1 MFRNGAFDN
10 SVYLDPDYEEE
21 RPNPSNR
28 QKGSDIEEYL
38 ARFMEPVTCDINQ
51 LATLTYDQLDK
62 IVERRAKRLTLLHE
76 ILNEYHHS
84 TLCFGYCSNRQR
96 GAEIEGSLKIVRKT
110 INWLTDYQLPTLFK
124 HPHLGVSAIRDL
136 FFLTIMDNQSE
147 LADFLW
153 HKLERDQIP
162 TALMASSILKFSS
175 KKLRVNRETFNLP
188 HELLDNAQV
197 YENRAMQ
204 ILQECYKSDPDDTH
218 LLLIREMNGWDHRT
232 ILSLAFAGQHMGFPG
247 SRHLPTQTQPSLA
260 RRNATLHTEME
271 NGGWHVHAVLYPLLQ
286 HHVQTRG

>member
-1 MFRNGAFDN
+1 MKKRAQIRVTDRK
-10 SVYLDPDYEEE
+10 ET
-21 RPNPSNR
+21 
-28 QKGSDIEEYL
+28 DIASKL
-38 ARFMEPVTCDINQ
+38 ARFMEPVPCDINQ
-51 LATLTYDQLDK
+51 LATLTFQQLDTIIK
-62 IVERRAKRLTLLHE
+62 THANGTTLFHE
-76 ILNEYHHS
+76 ILDEYHHS

-124 HPHLGVSAIRDL
+124 HPHLGASAIRDL

-175 KKLRVNRETFNLP
+175 KKLRVNREIFNLP
-188 HELLDNAQV
+188 RELLDNAKV

-204 ILQECYKSDPDDTH
+204 ILQECY
-218 LLLIREMNGWDHRT
+218 
-232 ILSLAFAGQHMGFPG
+232 
-247 SRHLPTQTQPSLA
+247 
-260 RRNATLHTEME
+260 RR
-271 NGGWHVHAVLYPLLQ
+271 
-286 HHVQTRG
+286 